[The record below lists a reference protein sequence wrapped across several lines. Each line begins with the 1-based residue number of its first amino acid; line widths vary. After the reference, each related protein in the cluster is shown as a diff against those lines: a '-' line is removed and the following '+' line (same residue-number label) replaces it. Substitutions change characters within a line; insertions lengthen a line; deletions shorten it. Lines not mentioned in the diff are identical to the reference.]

1 MGAVVLVV
9 VAVVGLPL
17 LLDTAPRPLPVD
29 IPIDI
34 PNKDEVRP
42 LAAPASRAPARLAS
56 APAAAQP
63 EAALA
68 QKPVESGASAAPS
81 AKPVARADDTSLD
94 KPSDKPSDKKPE
106 GAAAKA
112 ALAPKPADAARA
124 QAALEGKPAARSE
137 PRAAEAA
144 GRFVVQVGAYG
155 AADSAREARGRAD
168 KLGLKTFTQV
178 VETPAGKR
186 IRVRVG
192 PYSDRSDAERAAA
205 QLKQAGLGSS
215 VLAL

>member
-1 MGAVVLVV
+1 M
-9 VAVVGLPL
+9 
-17 LLDTAPRPLPVD
+17 
-29 IPIDI
+29 
-34 PNKDEVRP
+34 
-42 LAAPASRAPARLAS
+42 
-56 APAAAQP
+56 
-63 EAALA
+63 
-68 QKPVESGASAAPS
+68 
-81 AKPVARADDTSLD
+81 
-94 KPSDKPSDKKPE
+94 DKPSDKKPE
-106 GAAAKA
+106 GAAAKT
-112 ALAPKPADAARA
+112 ALALKAADATRA

-137 PRAAEAA
+137 PRAADAA

-155 AADSAREARGRAD
+155 EADSAREARGRAD